1 MVLTQDPVHPMIHH
15 HLHSMILLH
24 LQALTMK
31 AIHLTKARRRN
42 LITAP
47 AAAVAILLPVIQLLS
62 MAATIPL
69 PMTVQAAQQTTHQAT
84 MALLLLLQ
92 VEVVTLVPRMTA
104 IQTMV

>member
-1 MVLTQDPVHPMIHH
+1 MIHHH
-15 HLHSMILLH
+15 HLHSMILH
-24 LQALTMK
+24 LQAQTIK
-31 AIHLTKARRRN
+31 AVHLTRARRRN

-47 AAAVAILLPVIQLLS
+47 AAVAILLPVIQLLS

-69 PMTVQAAQQTTHQAT
+69 PMKVQATQQTAHQAT
-84 MALLLLLQ
+84 MAPPPLLLLQ